1 MAYTIVRYLEYRVR
15 LQYIK
20 LSPERIRQILLS
32 VQTSIYYDTKT
43 SNRYLM
49 PSFISKDAKKIY
61 KIMDATIIKRAIK
74 L

>member
-1 MAYTIVRYLEYRVR
+1 MP
-15 LQYIK
+15 YIK

-43 SNRYLM
+43 THKYSM
-49 PSFISKDAKKIY
+49 PSLMSDDAKKIY
-61 KIMDATIIKRAIK
+61 KLMEVPIIQKAIK